1 MKPKVLVVGSSN
13 TDMVVQMPRLPA
25 PGETIL
31 GGEFVVAAGGK
42 GANQAVA
49 AARLG
54 AQVTF
59 VARIGSDMLGDQ
71 SLQNFAADGLVTDF
85 IVRDSV
91 QPSGVALIMVGEGGE
106 NMIAVA
112 SGANGQLVPSDVAQA
127 EDALKE
133 ASVLLLQLEIP
144 MPVVRYSA
152 EIAREAGL
160 TVILNPAPAQDLD
173 VDLLKTISVLTPNAT
188 ETKILT
194 GILPTEEESAARA
207 ANRLFEQGV
216 AMVVITLGEKGAF
229 FAGKNEAGLVP
240 SHSVKAIDTTAAGDA
255 FNGALAVALASERSL
270 EQAVEFANQSAAI
283 SVTRVGAQP
292 SLPRLEELGTGSLGL
307 RTGAGSPRDF

>member
-1 MKPKVLVVGSSN
+1 MRPKVVVVGSSN

-59 VARIGSDMLGDQ
+59 VARIGTDMLGDQ
-71 SLQNFAADGLVTDF
+71 SLKNFAADGLVTDY
-85 IVRDSV
+85 IVRDAA
-91 QPSGVALIMVGEGGE
+91 QPSGVALIMVGGSGE

-112 SGANGQLVPSDVAQA
+112 SGANGQLGPLDVARA
-127 EDALKE
+127 EDAIRE

-144 MPVVRYSA
+144 MPTVRYSA
-152 EIAREAGL
+152 EAARKAGL
-160 TVILNPAPAQDLD
+160 TVILNPAPARDLD
-173 VDLLKTISVLTPNAT
+173 EDLLKKVSVLTPNST

-194 GILPTEEESAARA
+194 GILPTDQESAARA
-207 ANRLFEQGV
+207 AECLFEQGV
-216 AMVVITLGEKGAF
+216 ATVVITLGEKGAF
-229 FAGKNEAGLVP
+229 YAGKNGAGLVP
-240 SHSVKAIDTTAAGDA
+240 SRSVKAIDTTAAGDA
-255 FNGALAVALASERSL
+255 FNGALAVALASGREL
-270 EQAVEFANQSAAI
+270 EQAVEFANQAAAI

-292 SLPRLEELGTGSLGL
+292 SLPRLEELRSGKVFG
-307 RTGAGSPRDF
+307 